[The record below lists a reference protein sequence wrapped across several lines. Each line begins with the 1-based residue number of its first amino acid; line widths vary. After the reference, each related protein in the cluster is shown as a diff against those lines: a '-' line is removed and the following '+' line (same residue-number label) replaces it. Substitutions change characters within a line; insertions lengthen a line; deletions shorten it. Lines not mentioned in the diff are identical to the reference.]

1 MMIDAEMTVVDGTCR
16 EGASAAAAGSS
27 ATAASEAGR
36 MGEVV
41 LSRTAFT
48 LMQRY
53 LATIND
59 DPTNPRFRRIR
70 LGNTQFK
77 MIWREGAVK
86 ELLWAAGWRD
96 DVEEGC
102 VVRPWLSPFIP
113 GNTAP
118 THTHV
123 HTHSVSQ
130 TKTGVLG
137 RTPLPPLSNLPLCRS
152 PARLFSLHSH
162 T

>member
-1 MMIDAEMTVVDGTCR
+1 MIDAEMTVVDGTCR
-16 EGASAAAAGSS
+16 EGAAAAAAGSS
-27 ATAASEAGR
+27 ATGR

-102 VVRPWLSPFIP
+102 VVRPWLSPFQS
-113 GNTAP
+113 
-118 THTHV
+118 THAHALST
-123 HTHSVSQ
+123 VSQ
-130 TKTGVLG
+130 LRK
-137 RTPLPPLSNLPLCRS
+137 RK
-152 PARLFSLHSH
+152 PAF
-162 T
+162 